1 MAAPRYGRIE
11 GARFHL
17 CENKLCFARFKK
29 AWKMIKRFLLQMRK
43 VKNSESQVA
52 RVEPLKWSLGNNWYA
67 KNCNAGIKRL
77 NLVYV
82 PVASCR
88 AILY

>member
-29 AWKMIKRFLLQMRK
+29 ASKMIKK
-43 VKNSESQVA
+43 VSVT
-52 RVEPLKWSLGNNWYA
+52 
-67 KNCNAGIKRL
+67 NAEGKE
-77 NLVYV
+77 
-82 PVASCR
+82 
-88 AILY
+88 